1 MVSYLILAKIIDK
14 ELFTKY
20 INGHI
25 PTISKFGGKV
35 IFRSV
40 SNLSIIGNNNWD
52 AIAIQEW
59 ENTESFD
66 KWWNSDEYKQWSEIR
81 DKAAIIDIIKC
92 ENLNT

>member
-25 PTISKFGGKV
+25 PTISKFGGTV
-35 IFRSV
+35 VFRSV
-40 SNLSIIGNNNWD
+40 SNLSILGNNNWD

-59 ENTESFD
+59 EE
-66 KWWNSDEYKQWSEIR
+66 WWNSDEYKLWSEIR

-92 ENLNT
+92 ENFKN

>member
-20 INGHI
+20 INVHI
-25 PTISKFGGKV
+25 PTISKFGGTV
-35 IFRSV
+35 VFRSV
-40 SNLSIIGNNNWD
+40 SNLSILGNNNWD

-59 ENTESFD
+59 EE
-66 KWWNSDEYKQWSEIR
+66 WWNSDEYKLWSEIR

-92 ENLNT
+92 ENFKN